1 MTRSRH
7 GWTRAGVA
15 AGALLLDSDTGRW
28 GGSVAEDDGS
38 FALFGAC
45 TLP

>member
-7 GWTRAGVA
+7 EWTRAGVA
-15 AGALLLDSDTGRW
+15 ATAPLLDSDTGRR
-28 GGSVAEDDGS
+28 GGSVVEDDGS

-45 TLP
+45 TLL

>member
-15 AGALLLDSDTGRW
+15 AGAPLLDSDTGRW
-28 GGSVAEDDGS
+28 GGSVVEDDGS
-38 FALFGAC
+38 FALFGAGA
-45 TLP
+45 LP

>member
-7 GWTRAGVA
+7 EWTRAGVA
-15 AGALLLDSDTGRW
+15 AGAPLLDSDTGRR
-28 GGSVAEDDGS
+28 GGSVVEDDGS
-38 FALFGAC
+38 FALFGAS

>member
-28 GGSVAEDDGS
+28 SGSVVGDDGS
-38 FALFGAC
+38 FALFGTCA
-45 TLP
+45 LP